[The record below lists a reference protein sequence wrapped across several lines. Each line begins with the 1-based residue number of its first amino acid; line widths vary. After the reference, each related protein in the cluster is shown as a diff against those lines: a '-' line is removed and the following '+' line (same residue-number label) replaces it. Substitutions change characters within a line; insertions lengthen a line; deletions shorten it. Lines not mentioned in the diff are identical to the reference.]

1 MADIQLDTQS
11 KPATPSASTGVLYLD
26 TTAKELINLDDAGSA
41 KVIRTLTNQGLTT
54 TNGADIYIVGSA
66 IAIPPALARVG
77 AQFIWQL
84 IMSKTAA
91 CTSAPVYNIR
101 VGTAGSVADTARVTW
116 TSTLNQT
123 AATDS
128 ALLTIMCTVKT
139 AGASGVLSGGMALQH
154 KNTATGF
161 ANAQV
166 DVGAPTDSAAFDLTV
181 ASSIVGLSINPGNT
195 GANGVWTI
203 TTLAQGLNL

>member
-11 KPATPSASTGVLYLD
+11 KPSTPAAGSSILYVDSTN
-26 TTAKELINLDDAGSA
+26 KELVTLDDAGIA
-41 KVIRTLTNQGLTT
+41 KNVRTLTNQGLTT
-54 TNGADIYIVGSA
+54 TAGADIYIVGSA
-66 IAIPPALARVG
+66 ISVPPTLVRVG

-101 VGTAGSVADTARVTW
+101 IGTAGTTADTARVTW

-128 ALLTIMCTVKT
+128 ALATIMCTVKT
-139 AGASGVLSGGMALQH
+139 ASASGVITGGMMLQH

-181 ASSIVGLSINPGNT
+181 ASLIFGLSINPGNT
-195 GANGVWTI
+195 GANAVWTI
-203 TTLAQGLNL
+203 TTLAQGINL